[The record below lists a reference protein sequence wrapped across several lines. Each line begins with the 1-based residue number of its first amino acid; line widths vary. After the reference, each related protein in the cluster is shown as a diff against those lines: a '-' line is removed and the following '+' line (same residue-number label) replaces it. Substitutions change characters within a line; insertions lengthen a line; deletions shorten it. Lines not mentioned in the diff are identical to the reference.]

1 MIYNGLDPED
11 VYFTDSNSEFISS
24 GQVTQAPH
32 LRAQHPRISL
42 KTSEGWTV
50 DEAVEFYSGTF
61 AIDAEL
67 GLTGKVSH
75 ETHRNTAL
83 FNPYSTAAV
92 LRRVPNLRITA
103 DFSHWVVVCERLLD
117 THEEDKQI
125 LSAVIP
131 HVTHIHARMGT
142 TQSSQCPDPTHEVF
156 KEERRF
162 FETVWKQIIDA
173 TATASEPITFVP
185 EYG

>member
-1 MIYNGLDPED
+1 MSTAPVNP
-11 VYFTDSNSEFISS
+11 SS
-24 GQVTQAPH
+24 AT
-32 LRAQHPRISL
+32 LTE
-42 KTSEGWTV
+42 TSEGWTV

-117 THEEDKQI
+117 THEEDKQM